1 MGYPGKNRKTYE
13 TPNHPY
19 QGGRIQEEHN
29 LVEEY
34 GLKSKRE
41 LWNAQS
47 DLRRYRRE
55 ARRLLGEAES
65 EQTRKEREQLQG
77 HLRRLGILKEDSTLD
92 DILTLDITDIL
103 ERRLQTVVY
112 RKGLANTPD
121 QSRQFIS
128 HGHITIGQRRV
139 RVPSYMVE
147 TKEEDDIGFYHNSP
161 LSDDLHPERAKAT
174 QE

>member
-1 MGYPGKNRKTYE
+1 MGYPGKNRKKYE

-19 QGGRIQEEHN
+19 QGGRIQDEHS

-65 EQTRKEREQLQG
+65 EQTQKEREQLQG

-103 ERRLQTVVY
+103 ERRLQTIVY

-121 QSRQFIS
+121 QARQFIS